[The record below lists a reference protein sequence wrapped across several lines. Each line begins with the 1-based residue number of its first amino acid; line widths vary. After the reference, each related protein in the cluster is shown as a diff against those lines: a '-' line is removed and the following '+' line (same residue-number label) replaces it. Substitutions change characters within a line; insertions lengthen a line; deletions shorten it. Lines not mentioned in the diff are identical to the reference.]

1 MMKNLKSKIIVLL
14 ISIIIF
20 GCSNEYS
27 PKPKGYFRIDFPEK
41 IYTTYQGDC
50 PFSFEYPQK
59 SFLENKTRGIQK
71 PCWYNL
77 HYPQYA
83 NTIHMSYFA
92 ITKDSLPNYIEET
105 RMLAMKHIVKANQIN
120 EEIFRNP
127 ANNVYGLIYDFGGE
141 TATNFQF
148 FLTDSTNHF
157 FRGAMYFNMP
167 PNSDSLQPVE
177 QFIKQDLRH
186 FIETFR
192 LVN

>member
-1 MMKNLKSKIIVLL
+1 LKNKALFFL
-14 ISIIIF
+14 ISIFLF
-20 GCSNEYS
+20 GCKNEYT
-27 PKPKGYFRIDFPEK
+27 PKPKGYYRIDFPNKE
-41 IYTTYQGDC
+41 YSSYQGDC
-50 PFSFEYPQK
+50 PFTFEFPKK
-59 SFLENKTRGIQK
+59 SILENKSRGIVK

-83 NTIHMSYFA
+83 NTIHLSYFS
-92 ITKDSLPNYIEET
+92 IKKDSLSNYIEET

-120 EEIFRNP
+120 EEIFKNP
-127 ANNVYGLIYDFGGE
+127 NHNVYGLIYDFGGE

-148 FLTDSTNHF
+148 FLTDSSNHF

-177 QFIKQDLRH
+177 QFIKADLRH

-192 LVN
+192 WN